1 MLLQRQQLGQGVHAL
16 HRSERAAVL
25 QQGQALGDVAE
36 DLRLEVRRTL
46 EVLQRGLNDGRLSRA
61 RTEGLRCE
69 RGEDQAGPTASWA
82 RTQETSRKTCRGVL
96 GFRSEEKESGPA
108 PGQDLRGYHGRLA
121 GGREGRGVGSKIG
134 KAPVW

>member
-61 RTEGLRCE
+61 RTEGLRCLG
-69 RGEDQAGPTASWA
+69 RGG
-82 RTQETSRKTCRGVL
+82 
-96 GFRSEEKESGPA
+96 SGRA
-108 PGQDLRGYHGRLA
+108 YGKLGQDPRDVTEDLQ
-121 GGREGRGVGSKIG
+121 GGIG
-134 KAPVW
+134 F